1 MAVPMTLLASLLMLS
16 SVQAS
21 DIADGA
27 TGKFMAYHVTPA
39 VDSRISSRTDSEI
52 QKMADKEE
60 DKDVQKL
67 LNSESNMPIGLSAIG
82 FALLSLAAV
91 VGVRMRRGMQPAIA
105 SSGGHGI
112 DMSIPLATV
121 SGDNTLELKS
131 QRPALA
137 QPNFKSPF
145 ALFDPLGLGRESEL
159 QHGRMALTAVYFLSP
174 QKANSTT
181 ARSAEDTYWEGEAPP
196 SYVLGNLQNAPSG
209 LLGPASGIFLA
220 IGLYC
225 VSASQIASPLT
236 AATVNPAY
244 VAGSLCVPV
253 SWGLHVAAWI
263 QKKNG
268 M

>member
-1 MAVPMTLLASLLMLS
+1 MFAG
-16 SVQAS
+16 VQAS
-21 DIADGA
+21 DTADGS
-27 TGKFMAYHVTPA
+27 KFMAYHVNRA
-39 VDSRISSRTDSEI
+39 VDSRISSRTDFEI
-52 QKMADKEE
+52 QKIADKEE

-91 VGVRMRRGMQPAIA
+91 VGVRMRRGMQTAIA

-121 SGDNTLELKS
+121 SGDNTLDLKS
-131 QRPALA
+131 
-137 QPNFKSPF
+137 NFKSPF
-145 ALFDPLGLGRESEL
+145 ALFDPLGLGRASEL

>member
-1 MAVPMTLLASLLMLS
+1 M
-16 SVQAS
+16 
-21 DIADGA
+21 
-27 TGKFMAYHVTPA
+27 
-39 VDSRISSRTDSEI
+39 
-52 QKMADKEE
+52 QKIADKEE

-67 LNSESNMPIGLSAIG
+67 LNSESNMPVGLSAIG

-105 SSGGHGI
+105 ISGGHGI
-112 DMSIPLATV
+112 DMSTPLAPV
-121 SGDNTLELKS
+121 SGDNTLDHKS

-145 ALFDPLGLGRESEL
+145 ALFDPLDLGRQSEL

-225 VSASQIASPLT
+225 VSASQT

-263 QKKNG
+263 QK
-268 M
+268 

>member
-1 MAVPMTLLASLLMLS
+1 MTLLASLLMLS

-39 VDSRISSRTDSEI
+39 VDSRISSRTDFEI

-67 LNSESNMPIGLSAIG
+67 LNSESKMPIGLSAIG
-82 FALLSLAAV
+82 FALLSLAAM
-91 VGVRMRRGMQPAIA
+91 VGVRMRRGMQPVIA

-121 SGDNTLELKS
+121 SGDNTLDLKS
-131 QRPALA
+131 QLPALT

-145 ALFDPLGLGRESEL
+145 ALFDPLDLGRQSEL
-159 QHGRMALTAVYFLSP
+159 QHG
-174 QKANSTT
+174 
-181 ARSAEDTYWEGEAPP
+181 P
-196 SYVLGNLQNAPSG
+196 SS